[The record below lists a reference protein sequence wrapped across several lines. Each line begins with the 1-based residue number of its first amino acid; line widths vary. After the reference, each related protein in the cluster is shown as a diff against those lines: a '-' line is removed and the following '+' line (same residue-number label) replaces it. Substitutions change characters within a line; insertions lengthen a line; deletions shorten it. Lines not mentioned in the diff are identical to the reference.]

1 MNFWGLKHDF
11 KPLSF
16 KSPKVEPR
24 AVLAVSRIFALVF
37 SALTVSNLTA
47 CAGFANSTP
56 NAISVYTVQRGDTL
70 SLIAQRF
77 GTTFAELVRLNNLT
91 SPYSIHTGQVLRVPF
106 PPPETEIKPL
116 TDTRKRTGKKTSPP
130 VSSSPLSK
138 LEKNACAPPVPLHYP
153 TQGGTPSRGTGGMNI
168 FGQAGQAIYA
178 IAAGQ
183 VAYSGKGVKGYPN
196 LVIIKHND
204 QFMSIYAHNAN
215 LRVHQGTWVQAG
227 QHLADMGMNA
237 KRQGMLRFELN
248 CRGKRVDPMLFFP
261 H

>member
-1 MNFWGLKHDF
+1 
-11 KPLSF
+11 
-16 KSPKVEPR
+16 
-24 AVLAVSRIFALVF
+24 VLAFPRIFTLVF
-37 SALTVSNLTA
+37 SVLTVSNLSG
-47 CAGFANSTP
+47 CAGFAENTP
-56 NAISVYTVQRGDTL
+56 VAISVYTVQRGDTL

-77 GTTFAELVRLNNLT
+77 GTSFAELVKLNNLT
-91 SPYSIHTGQVLRVPF
+91 SPYSVRTGQVLRVPF

-116 TDTRKRTGKKTSPP
+116 TDKRKAKKPSRQAA
-130 VSSSPLSK
+130 VSAPLSK
-138 LEKNACAPPVPLHYP
+138 LEKHACAPPVPLHYP
-153 TQGGTPSRGTGGMNI
+153 TQGGTTTRGVGGVNI

-183 VAYSGKGVKGYPN
+183 IAYSGKGVKGYPN
-196 LVIIKHND
+196 LVIIKHNEG
-204 QFMSIYAHNAN
+204 FMSIYAHNAN
-215 LRVHQGTWVQAG
+215 LQVRQGTWVQAG

>member
-1 MNFWGLKHDF
+1 
-11 KPLSF
+11 
-16 KSPKVEPR
+16 
-24 AVLAVSRIFALVF
+24 VLAFPRIIALLF
-37 SALTVSNLTA
+37 SVLTVSNLTG
-47 CAGFANSTP
+47 CAGVANTAPS
-56 NAISVYTVQRGDTL
+56 AISVYTVQRGDTL

-77 GTTFAELVRLNNLT
+77 GTTFAELVKLNNLI

-116 TDTRKRTGKKTSPP
+116 TDVRKRAGKKTPAP
-130 VSSSPLSK
+130 VVVTSKLST
-138 LEKNACAPPVPLHYP
+138 LEKNVCAPPVPLHYP
-153 TQGGTPSRGTGGMNI
+153 TQGGSSTRGIGGLNI
-168 FGQAGQAIYA
+168 FGQAGQGVYA

-215 LRVHQGTWVQAG
+215 LQVRQGTWVQAG

>member
-1 MNFWGLKHDF
+1 LIFSVLIVPH
-11 KPLSF
+11 LSG
-16 KSPKVEPR
+16 
-24 AVLAVSRIFALVF
+24 
-37 SALTVSNLTA
+37 
-47 CAGFANSTP
+47 CAGFANNAP

-77 GTTFAELVRLNNLT
+77 GTSFAELVKLNHLI
-91 SPYSIHTGQVLRVPF
+91 SPYSVRTGQVLRVPF
-106 PPPETEIKPL
+106 PPPETEVQPL
-116 TDTRKRTGKKTSPP
+116 TEMRKRAGKKNSSPVV
-130 VSSSPLSK
+130 VSSKLSPL
-138 LEKNACAPPVPLHYP
+138 EKHACAPPVPLNYP
-153 TQGGTPSRGTGGMNI
+153 TQGGTKTRGTGGVNI

-196 LVIIKHND
+196 LVIIKHNEG
-204 QFMSIYAHNAN
+204 FMSIYAHNAN
-215 LRVHQGTWVQAG
+215 LHVRQGTWVQAG

>member
-1 MNFWGLKHDF
+1 MLCVS
-11 KPLSF
+11 LSSYF
-16 KSPKVEPR
+16 R
-24 AVLAVSRIFALVF
+24 AIVF
-37 SALTVSNLTA
+37 SVLTVSNLTG
-47 CAGFANSTP
+47 CAGFANSSP

-77 GTTFAELVRLNNLT
+77 GTTFAELVKLNNLIT
-91 SPYSIHTGQVLRVPF
+91 PYSIRTGQVLRVPF

-116 TDTRKRTGKKTSPP
+116 TETRKRTGKKTSPQ
-130 VSSSPLSK
+130 VAVTSSLSK

-153 TQGGTPSRGTGGMNI
+153 TQGGTTTRGTGGINI
-168 FGQAGQAIYA
+168 FGQAGQAIHA

-196 LVIIKHND
+196 LIIIKHND

-215 LRVHQGTWVQAG
+215 LQVRQGTWVQMG
-227 QHLADMGMNA
+227 QRLADMGMNA

>member
-1 MNFWGLKHDF
+1 MLTF
-11 KPLSF
+11 P
-16 KSPKVEPR
+16 
-24 AVLAVSRIFALVF
+24 RIFILIL
-37 SALTVSNLTA
+37 SALTVSTLTG

-116 TDTRKRTGKKTSPP
+116 TDTRKRTGKKTSPQAA
-130 VSSSPLSK
+130 VTSPLSK

-153 TQGGTPSRGTGGMNI
+153 TQGGTTNRGTGGVNI

-196 LVIIKHND
+196 LVIIKHNE

-215 LRVHQGTWVQAG
+215 LQVHQGAWVQAG